1 MGPGPVALYTSRAP
15 MPGSPDEADSAAL
28 RERPHQRHNP
38 LLDEWVTVSPQRVRR
53 PWSGAEE
60 APPEPA
66 PPVHDPDCYL
76 CPGNE
81 RAGGRRNPDYEGP
94 WCFDN
99 DYPALEPSSGPALPD
114 PLTDAAGLFRVRA
127 ASGVCRVVCF
137 SPRHDLH
144 LAALPEAEVEEVVEV
159 WARQSRELLA
169 RPGIGHVQIFE
180 NRGPMMGASNPHPHC
195 QIWADR
201 LSPTIPAR
209 EQTAFAGWGGGCLL
223 CDYLAREL
231 GDRSRVVF
239 REGDLVCLVPF
250 WATWPF
256 EVMLLPRTH
265 RTDLVQLDSEARR
278 DWARA
283 VRRLVAAYDRL
294 FGVPFPYS
302 MGIHQRPREPVPF
315 HLHAHYNPPLL
326 RSATVRKFMVG
337 YEMLGQAQRDV
348 TPEAAAERLRQVAA

>member
-1 MGPGPVALYTSRAP
+1 

-265 RTDLVQLDSEARR
+265 RTDLVQLDPEARR